1 MAFSGWVS
9 LLGAQPLTHVIFPSS
24 RASGLIA
31 STRKA
36 EFPTGPIP
44 DSCIG
49 SQRSF
54 CVHQHS
60 PASSTR
66 APKDSLGRAHKG
78 MALRDHPITGPRS
91 QVLGTGGTVRMHGGP
106 PGQRSLRGGER
117 WGRRDREG
125 PASGQGEAAGAA
137 GGPGDLHPELPGKA
151 GGFKGERGPRQSQ
164 EWPREIVI
172 GRSHHGWGVRRVTR
186 NGAAGRYAEL
196 LMTRNRGKTGPCR
209 SSQLRGQG
217 RMCSGLQWTPCVSLG
232 RSDPLPSA
240 ELPSSAC
247 PRPRSPKASPKAR
260 YSGLCEVE
268 CSAQLETVGRT
279 RGGDYPSGQ
288 SSA

>member
-9 LLGAQPLTHVIFPSS
+9 LLGARPLTHVIFPSS

-172 GRSHHGWGVRRVTR
+172 GRSHHGWG
-186 NGAAGRYAEL
+186 GAA
-196 LMTRNRGKTGPCR
+196 
-209 SSQLRGQG
+209 
-217 RMCSGLQWTPCVSLG
+217 
-232 RSDPLPSA
+232 SDPEWGSREVRGVADDKEQGKDWPLQVLPAQGPGSDVQRA
-240 ELPSSAC
+240 AMDTVCELRPLRPSPQCGA
-247 PRPRSPKASPKAR
+247 PI
-260 YSGLCEVE
+260 LC
-268 CSAQLETVGRT
+268 L
-279 RGGDYPSGQ
+279 PPPPLP
-288 SSA
+288 